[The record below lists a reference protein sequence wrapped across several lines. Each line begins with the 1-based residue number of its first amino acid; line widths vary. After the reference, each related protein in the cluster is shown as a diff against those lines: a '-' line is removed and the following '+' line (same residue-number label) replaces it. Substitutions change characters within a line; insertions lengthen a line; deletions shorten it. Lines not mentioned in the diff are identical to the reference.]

1 MYIDSILIKGI
12 KGAFN
17 NMKKGALT
25 KILLL
30 SIGLIFIAAGV
41 LTAADVTEKIVIDNK
56 GYSKDIKGPV
66 NFSHLKHNKD
76 YKVACTDCHHEYKDG
91 NNIWK
96 EGDTVKTCVTCH
108 DPEKPQDNVPRL
120 MMAFHNNCRD
130 CHKNS
135 GKDTAPSK
143 CNDCHAK

>member
-1 MYIDSILIKGI
+1 
-12 KGAFN
+12 
-17 NMKKGALT
+17 MKKGALT

-30 SIGLIFIAAGV
+30 SIGLTFLASGV

-66 NFSHLKHNKD
+66 NFSHLKHSKD
-76 YKVACTDCHHEYKDG
+76 YGVACTDCHHEYKDG

-96 EGDTVKTCVTCH
+96 EGDAVKTCVTCH
-108 DPEKPQDNVPRL
+108 DPEKTQDNVPRL

>member
-1 MYIDSILIKGI
+1 MYIGSILIKGI
-12 KGAFN
+12 KGEFN

-25 KILLL
+25 KIFLL
-30 SIGLIFIAAGV
+30 SIGLIFLAAGV

-56 GYSKDIKGPV
+56 GYSKDVKGPV
-66 NFSHLKHNKD
+66 NFSHLKHSKD
-76 YKVACTDCHHEYKDG
+76 YGVACTDCHHEYKDG

-96 EGDTVKTCVTCH
+96 EGDAVKTCVTCH
-108 DPEKPQDNVPRL
+108 DPEKTQDNVPKL
-120 MMAFHNNCRD
+120 MMAFHNNCKD

-135 GKDTAPSK
+135 GKDTAPTK